1 MHIIKSEGALY
12 SHEKPF
18 YVLYLFLLFIHCA
31 PSLQNIIQEAEVLE
45 KLEHNAERISSFR
58 GMGRVSFTLDQRN
71 GVAEALIVADKKGN
85 LRIETG
91 NFFGVP
97 LSAMTIQNHKLRYY
111 VIPEEKFYV
120 GEPSEKIVSSVLPL
134 GIEES
139 DLRGLLFF
147 SKKTILDFKKRKPFK
162 LDIFKCRH
170 DEKQNLFFPS
180 GFRLTNEKTGEYV
193 QINWEEYDL
202 NPPSFPSKVF
212 QLEKPSQARLI
223 VWGTVPKYSPILQ
236 GYEEAQ

>member
-1 MHIIKSEGALY
+1 MG
-12 SHEKPF
+12 F
-18 YVLYLFLLFIHCA
+18 YAPLFLVFSQCA
-31 PSLQNIIQEAEVLE
+31 PSLQNIIEEAEVFE
-45 KLEHNAERISSFR
+45 KLEHNAERISAFR
-58 GMGRVSFTLDQRN
+58 GMGRVAFTLNQKN
-71 GVAEALIVADKKGN
+71 GVVEALMVADKKGN

-97 LSAMTIQNHKLRYY
+97 LSAMTIRNHRLRYY

-134 GIEES
+134 GIDED

-147 SKKTILDFKKRKPFK
+147 SKKTVVSFKKRKPFK

-180 GFRLTNEKTGEYV
+180 GFRLTNEKTGEYL

-202 NPPSFPSKVF
+202 NPPPFPPKVF
-212 QLEKPSQARLI
+212 QLERPPQAKLI
-223 VWGTVPKYSPILQ
+223 VWETVPKYSPILQ
-236 GYEEAQ
+236 GYDEVE